1 MNPPARPCVP
11 MNSAPSHRVN
21 VQSMREN
28 KNIHAVALGS
38 MTSKAKSAAAQKNG
52 VKGGRPEGS

>member
-1 MNPPARPCVP
+1 

-52 VKGGRPEGS
+52 VKGGRPEGG